1 MSNEDSSAP
10 QPAPK
15 FSRAFKQMASFVAIA
30 KTRATSQVLDEL
42 ILQCFVVLPSDPLST
57 PEQVGEAMMSL
68 FGIQINVKDVL
79 AALARLTKAGTLS
92 DVGNGHL
99 SLAPAINDA
108 LNARIA
114 AAKSLE
120 KDVREAWLRQVHL
133 LAPALEG
140 GKLWATLLAY
150 LQQAFRRH
158 GIQAVELLNPEV
170 EIANESKG
178 GLSGVLDRIIGGTF
192 VDKERVIARQAI
204 SSFFL
209 TVAQDRKRAEY
220 VASLAD
226 AAFNYFSLAVAPEVS
241 EQLRGKLNKLTL
253 FLDTN
258 FLFGIL
264 NLHVNSQVD
273 VSSELI
279 DAIKRFKLPF
289 RLRYHEATVRE
300 MTNTL
305 FYFGKELNK
314 QKWPQK
320 ISNAIVTSGALSGVE
335 LRYHTKNA
343 QQPVSVEDFL
353 APLQHWQILLKDK
366 GIDVYNTDSSQAR
379 LMARANLEVEYSD
392 FLAGIHREKPYD
404 AIQHDM
410 TVLEAVQSLRT
421 NAKTTLNAGSLLV
434 TCDYQLFRFDF
445 EHSRKDGRHHSTVLP
460 SLLWQILRPFV
471 ADNEDFDKAFA
482 ETFALPEFSLG
493 RGGAQRAAAR
503 MASILASYSDIPEG
517 TASKML
523 ANDLLIAELQSKRTD
538 AEFAET
544 IESAVSAENAQLLEE
559 RAALATQLESEKA
572 GHEAKQR
579 ELDAAAEQIRIREE
593 SLEQKDQVLREK
605 EKAIQSLQ
613 AENTSQTQLAE
624 QAAQRVIKEHQET
637 EDAKRR
643 ASDLEQAAAT
653 SELRA
658 VRTAKVASVLVGVLA
673 VGVFELIIRSVH
685 PWTWLLSHPNGYGLE
700 GCIGLMILFGI
711 IGLGVKQWRNTLWV
725 VGLSGVAFVALQILG
740 GATAPVLKP

>member
-1 MSNEDSSAP
+1 MSNENASAP
-10 QPAPK
+10 HPAPK

-42 ILQCFVVLPSDPLST
+42 ILQCFVVLPSEPLST
-57 PEQVGEAMMSL
+57 PEQIAEAMLAL
-68 FGIQINVKDVL
+68 FGIQTNLKDV
-79 AALARLTKAGTLS
+79 AMAVARLTKAGTLS
-92 DVGNGHL
+92 GVGNGHL
-99 SLAPAINDA
+99 SVAPAVMAMLI
-108 LNARIA
+108 ARID

-120 KDVREAWLRQVHL
+120 KDVRETWLKQVHAN
-133 LAPALEG
+133 APTLEG
-140 GKLWATLLAY
+140 DKLWATLLAY

-178 GLSGVLDRIIGGTF
+178 GLSAVLDRIIGMTFADKQRGT
-192 VDKERVIARQAI
+192 ARQAV

-209 TVAQDRKRAEY
+209 TVALDRKRAEY

-241 EQLRGKLNKLTL
+241 EKLRGKLNNLTL

-273 VSSELI
+273 VSNELL

-300 MTNTL
+300 MSNTL

-320 ISNAIVTSGALSGVE
+320 ISRAIVTSGALSGVE
-335 LRYHTKNA
+335 LRYHSKNA
-343 QQPVSVEDFL
+343 EQPVSVDDFL

-366 GIDVYNTDSSQAR
+366 GIDVYNTESSQAR
-379 LMARANLEVEYSD
+379 LLARANLEAEYYDYLVSV
-392 FLAGIHREKPYD
+392 HREKPPE
-404 AIQHDM
+404 AVQHDM
-410 TVLEAVQSLRT
+410 TVLETVQSLRG
-421 NAKTTLNAGSLLV
+421 NARTTLDAGSLLV

-445 EHSRKDGRHHSTVLP
+445 EHSRKDDRHHSTVLP

-471 ADNEDFDKAFA
+471 SDNDEFDKAFA

-503 MASILASYSDIPEG
+503 MASILASYSDIPEE

-544 IESAVSAENAQLLEE
+544 IESAVSAENAQLVEE
-559 RAALATQLESEKA
+559 RAALAAQLESEKA
-572 GHEAKQR
+572 GREAKQR
-579 ELDAAAEQIRIREE
+579 ELDAAAEQLRAREQ
-593 SLEQKDQVLREK
+593 SLEQKDQDLRAK
-605 EKAIQSLQ
+605 EEAIQSLQ
-613 AENTSQTQLAE
+613 AEKMSQTQLAE
-624 QAAQRVIKEHQET
+624 QAAQRVIEEHNAKET
-637 EDAKRR
+637 ANRR
-643 ASDLEQAAAT
+643 AAELEQAAADAAKR
-653 SELRA
+653 E
-658 VRTAKVASVLVGVLA
+658 VRTAKISSIVIALLV
-673 VGVFELIIRSVH
+673 VGVFELIIRSVK
-685 PWTWLLSHPNGYGLE
+685 PWDWLLNHPNGYGLE
-700 GCIGLMILFGI
+700 GCFCVILFCGI
-711 IGLGVKQWRNTLWV
+711 VALGVKQWRSTLLIT
-725 VGLSGVAFVALQILG
+725 GLFGAVLVALQIVG
-740 GATAPVLKP
+740 GNKPPSP